1 MGTRID
7 QTTFS
12 STPYELYRQD
22 FLEWRVL
29 LILGRKS
36 RVWLL
41 HYFSQRGIGTKYKK
55 VFDQISFDDLKKKDG
70 LDILITFLI
79 NELDPIVSIFN
90 NELNHH

>member
-7 QTTFS
+7 PTTFS

-79 NELDPIVSIFN
+79 NELADSLDTFG
-90 NELNHH
+90 EF